1 MSALRSGMVCAFAAS
16 MALVLPPPAQGEE
29 QAESKAEARE
39 SANRHAPQIEAARPV
54 GPRRDVSDPYAPR
67 PVSDRPGLHRTPARG
82 TRLGTRV
89 PRPGARGAR

>member
-1 MSALRSGMVCAFAAS
+1 MACAFAAS
-16 MALVLPPPAQGEE
+16 MALAPPAQGEE
-29 QAESKAEARE
+29 RAESRAEARE
-39 SANRHAPQIEAARPV
+39 SANRPDPRGEAARPV
-54 GPRRDVSDPYAPR
+54 GPRRDLSDPYAPR